1 MNAYKFRQD
10 TFKLLSLMESYSII
24 ALTGSVGCGKTAVLK
39 ELSEITAGTYV
50 DFSQLDTSAR
60 VQLMDTLK
68 TAMTSNLTVEFFLD
82 AVTSLD
88 DYENLLAEIQDTFVT
103 TRSHR
108 HYKIIIAGSS
118 QPEFLKSISLIFGAR
133 VHTYEMGYY
142 AFCDFYESKHQK
154 VLCQNLH
161 QLNDS
166 LTAEEYDNFL
176 RGIKL
181 PSSEPIVSSEYLSSL
196 LDAARGVS
204 ARSRFSNTGQYASLN
219 WMKLSHLINSIML
232 HKQCDLFKED
242 TAEGIQFLSEYR
254 LIDVNPCKKLDASL
268 AEGSVTFR
276 DPQFVKAFIESN
288 QINCSALQ
296 ISKGAIIGLLS
307 LWYGKVTLPATYYNM
322 VIDLDDVDY
331 VDDYLLIK
339 FVDEVPAQPFSPLQL
354 EARRCILVTKDTFS
368 YDTFLTIP
376 YYVFQ
381 AALELGY
388 DFRSKA
394 VEIEMSQL
402 NIF

>member
-161 QLNDS
+161 QLNNS
-166 LTAEEYDNFL
+166 LTAAEYDKYL
-176 RGIKL
+176 RGTKL
-181 PSSEPIVSSEYLSSL
+181 PSSEPIVSSEYLSSF
-196 LDAARGVS
+196 LDMARAVAARS
-204 ARSRFSNTGQYASLN
+204 KFSNTGQYDSLN
-219 WMKLSHLINSIML
+219 WMKLSHLITSIMCY
-232 HKQCDLFKED
+232 KQCNLSQEEIAK
-242 TAEGIQFLSEYR
+242 GIQFLSEYR
-254 LIDVNPCKKLDASL
+254 LIDVNPYKKLDNSL
-268 AEGSVTFR
+268 VEGSITFR
-276 DPQFVKAFIESN
+276 DPQFAKAFIESN
-288 QINCSALQ
+288 QITYSTLQ

-307 LWYGKVTLPATYYNM
+307 LWYGKVTPPATYYNM

>member
-1 MNAYKFRQD
+1 MHAYKLRQD
-10 TFKLLSLMESYSII
+10 IFKLLSLMESYSVII
-24 ALTGSVGCGKTAVLK
+24 LTGPVGCGKTAVLK
-39 ELSEITAGTYV
+39 ELSESVGGTYV
-50 DFSQLDTSAR
+50 DFSQIDASTRAR
-60 VQLMDTLK
+60 LMSSLK
-68 TAMTSNLTVEFFLD
+68 TAMNDNLASDFFLD

-88 DYENLLAEIQDTFVT
+88 DYENLLAEIQDTLVT
-103 TRSHR
+103 TRAHSR
-108 HYKIIIAGSS
+108 YKIIIAGSS

-154 VLCQNLH
+154 VLYQNLH

-166 LTAEEYDNFL
+166 LTAEEYDKFL
-176 RGIKL
+176 KGSKL

-196 LDAARGVS
+196 LDVARGVS
-204 ARSRFSNTGQYASLN
+204 SRSRFSDTGQYASLN
-219 WMKLSHLINSIML
+219 WMKLSHLINAIML
-232 HKQCDLFKED
+232 HKQCNLSKEEI
-242 TAEGIQFLSEYR
+242 AESIHFLSEHR

-288 QINCSALQ
+288 QITYSALQ

-307 LWYGKVTLPATYYNM
+307 LWYGRVTLPATYYNM

-339 FVDEVPAQPFSPLQL
+339 FVEEVPSQPFSTLQL
-354 EARRCILVTKDTFS
+354 EARKCILVTKNTFS

-388 DFRSKA
+388 NFRSKA

>member
-1 MNAYKFRQD
+1 MNVYKFRQD
-10 TFKLLSLMESYSII
+10 TFKLLSLMESYSVIV
-24 ALTGSVGCGKTAVLK
+24 LTGPIGCGKTTILK
-39 ELSEITAGTYV
+39 ELSEFTGSTYV
-50 DFSQLDTSAR
+50 DFSQVDTSTRA
-60 VQLMDTLK
+60 QLMCTLK
-68 TAMTSNLTVEFFLD
+68 AAMNDNLATNFFLD
-82 AVTSLD
+82 EVTNLE
-88 DYENLLAEIQDTFVT
+88 DYENLLTEIQDTLVT
-103 TRSHR
+103 TRSHSR
-108 HYKIIIAGSS
+108 YKIIIAGSS
-118 QPEFLKSISLIFGAR
+118 QPDFLKSVSLIFGAR

-204 ARSRFSNTGQYASLN
+204 ARSKFSNTGQYDSLN
-219 WMKLSHLINSIML
+219 WMKLSHLITSIMCY
-232 HKQCDLFKED
+232 KQCNLSQEEIAK
-242 TAEGIQFLSEYR
+242 GIQFLSEYR
-254 LIDVNPCKKLDASL
+254 LIDINTCKKLDNSL
-268 AEGSVTFR
+268 VEGSITFR
-276 DPQFVKAFIESN
+276 DPQFAKVFIESN
-288 QINCSALQ
+288 QITCSTLQ

-307 LWYGKVTLPATYYNM
+307 LWYGKVTPPATYYNM

>member
-133 VHTYEMGYY
+133 VRAYEMGYY

-161 QLNDS
+161 QLNNS
-166 LTAEEYDNFL
+166 LTAAEYDKYL
-176 RGIKL
+176 RGVKL
-181 PSSEPIVSSEYLSSL
+181 PSLEPIVSSEYLSSF
-196 LDAARGVS
+196 LDTARAVAARS
-204 ARSRFSNTGQYASLN
+204 KFSNTGQYDSLN
-219 WMKLSHLINSIML
+219 WMKLSHLITSIMCY
-232 HKQCDLFKED
+232 KQCNLSQEEIAK
-242 TAEGIQFLSEYR
+242 GIQFLSEYR
-254 LIDVNPCKKLDASL
+254 LIDINTCKKLDNSL
-268 AEGSVTFR
+268 VEGSITFR
-276 DPQFVKAFIESN
+276 DPQFAKAFIGSN
-288 QINCSALQ
+288 QITCSTLQ

-307 LWYGKVTLPATYYNM
+307 LWYGKVTPPATYYNM
-322 VIDLDDVDY
+322 VIDLGDVDY

>member
-88 DYENLLAEIQDTFVT
+88 DYENLLAEIQDTLVT
-103 TRSHR
+103 TRSHSR
-108 HYKIIIAGSS
+108 YKIIIAGSS
-118 QPEFLKSISLIFGAR
+118 QPDFLKSVSLIFGAR

-204 ARSRFSNTGQYASLN
+204 ARSRFSNTGQYDSLN
-219 WMKLSHLINSIML
+219 WMKLS
-232 HKQCDLFKED
+232 
-242 TAEGIQFLSEYR
+242 AR
-254 LIDVNPCKKLDASL
+254 LI
-268 AEGSVTFR
+268 R
-276 DPQFVKAFIESN
+276 
-288 QINCSALQ
+288 
-296 ISKGAIIGLLS
+296 
-307 LWYGKVTLPATYYNM
+307 
-322 VIDLDDVDY
+322 
-331 VDDYLLIK
+331 
-339 FVDEVPAQPFSPLQL
+339 
-354 EARRCILVTKDTFS
+354 
-368 YDTFLTIP
+368 
-376 YYVFQ
+376 
-381 AALELGY
+381 
-388 DFRSKA
+388 
-394 VEIEMSQL
+394 
-402 NIF
+402 

>member
-161 QLNDS
+161 QLNNS
-166 LTAEEYDNFL
+166 LTAAEYDKYL
-176 RGIKL
+176 RGTKL
-181 PSSEPIVSSEYLSSL
+181 PRSEPIVSSEYLSSF
-196 LDAARGVS
+196 LDMARAVAARS
-204 ARSRFSNTGQYASLN
+204 KFSNTGQYDSLN
-219 WMKLSHLINSIML
+219 WMKLSHLITSIMCY
-232 HKQCDLFKED
+232 KQCNLSQEEIAK
-242 TAEGIQFLSEYR
+242 GIQFLSEYR
-254 LIDVNPCKKLDASL
+254 LIDVNPYKKLDNSL
-268 AEGSVTFR
+268 VEGSITFR
-276 DPQFVKAFIESN
+276 DPQFAKAFIESN
-288 QINCSALQ
+288 QITYSTLQ

-307 LWYGKVTLPATYYNM
+307 LWYGKVTPPATYYNM

>member
-118 QPEFLKSISLIFGAR
+118 QPEFLKSIRLIFGAR
-133 VHTYEMGYY
+133 VHAYEMGYY

-161 QLNDS
+161 QLNNS
-166 LTAEEYDNFL
+166 LTAAEYDKYL
-176 RGIKL
+176 RGAKL
-181 PSSEPIVSSEYLSSL
+181 PSLEPIVSSEYLSSF
-196 LDAARGVS
+196 LDTARAVAARS
-204 ARSRFSNTGQYASLN
+204 KFSNTGQYDSLN

-232 HKQCDLFKED
+232 HKQCDLSKED
-242 TAEGIQFLSEYR
+242 IAEGIQFLSEYR
-254 LIDVNPCKKLDASL
+254 LIDVNPCKKLNASL
-268 AEGSVTFR
+268 VEGSVTFR

-331 VDDYLLIK
+331 VDDYILIK
-339 FVDEVPAQPFSPLQL
+339 FVEKVPSQPFSTSQL
-354 EARRCILVTKDTFS
+354 EARKCILVTKDTFS

-388 DFRSKA
+388 NFRSKA
-394 VEIEMSQL
+394 AEIEMTQL

>member
-161 QLNDS
+161 QLNNS
-166 LTAEEYDNFL
+166 LTAAEYDKYL
-176 RGIKL
+176 RGTKL
-181 PSSEPIVSSEYLSSL
+181 PSSEPIVSSEYLSSF
-196 LDAARGVS
+196 LDMARAVAARS
-204 ARSRFSNTGQYASLN
+204 KFSNTGQYDSLN
-219 WMKLSHLINSIML
+219 WMKLSHLITSIMCY
-232 HKQCDLFKED
+232 KQCNLSQEEIAK
-242 TAEGIQFLSEYR
+242 GIQFLSEYR
-254 LIDVNPCKKLDASL
+254 LIDVNPYKKLDNSL
-268 AEGSVTFR
+268 VEGSITFR
-276 DPQFVKAFIESN
+276 DPQFAKAFIESN
-288 QINCSALQ
+288 QITYSTLQ

-307 LWYGKVTLPATYYNM
+307 LWYGKVIPPATYYNM

>member
-1 MNAYKFRQD
+1 MNVYKFRQD
-10 TFKLLSLMESYSII
+10 TFKLLSLMESYSVIV
-24 ALTGSVGCGKTAVLK
+24 LTGPIGCGKTTILK
-39 ELSEITAGTYV
+39 ELSEFTGSTYV
-50 DFSQLDTSAR
+50 DFSQVDTSTR
-60 VQLMDTLK
+60 VQLMCTLK
-68 TAMTSNLTVEFFLD
+68 AAMNDNLATNFFLD
-82 AVTSLD
+82 EVTSLE
-88 DYENLLAEIQDTFVT
+88 DYESLLAEIQDTLVT
-103 TRSHR
+103 TRSHSR
-108 HYKIIIAGSS
+108 YKIIISGSS
-118 QPEFLKSISLIFGAR
+118 QPDFLKSVSLIFGAR

-196 LDAARGVS
+196 LDVARGVS

-232 HKQCDLFKED
+232 CKQCDLPKED
-242 TAEGIQFLSEYR
+242 IAEGIQFLSEYR
-254 LIDVNPCKKLDASL
+254 LIDVNPCKKLNASL

-276 DPQFVKAFIESN
+276 DPQFVKAFIES
-288 QINCSALQ
+288 
-296 ISKGAIIGLLS
+296 AIIGLLS

-331 VDDYLLIK
+331 VDDYILIK
-339 FVDEVPAQPFSPLQL
+339 FVEKVPSQPFSTAQL
-354 EARRCILVTKDTFS
+354 EARKCILVTKDTFS
-368 YDTFLTIP
+368 YDTFLAIP

-388 DFRSKA
+388 NFRSKA
-394 VEIEMSQL
+394 AEIEMTQL

>member
-1 MNAYKFRQD
+1 MHAYKLRQD
-10 TFKLLSLMESYSII
+10 IFKLLSLMESYSVIV
-24 ALTGSVGCGKTAVLK
+24 LTGPIGCGKTAVLK
-39 ELSEITAGTYV
+39 ELSESVGGTYV
-50 DFSQLDTSAR
+50 DFSQIDASTRAR
-60 VQLMDTLK
+60 LMSSLK
-68 TAMTSNLTVEFFLD
+68 TAMNDNLASDFFLD

-88 DYENLLAEIQDTFVT
+88 DYENLLAEIQDTLVT
-103 TRSHR
+103 TRAHSR
-108 HYKIIIAGSS
+108 YKIIIAGSS

-154 VLCQNLH
+154 VLYQNLH

-166 LTAEEYDNFL
+166 LTAEEYDKFL
-176 RGIKL
+176 KGAKL

-196 LDAARGVS
+196 LDVARGVS
-204 ARSRFSNTGQYASLN
+204 SRSRFSDTGQYASLN
-219 WMKLSHLINSIML
+219 WMKLSHLINAIML
-232 HKQCDLFKED
+232 HKQCNLSKEEI
-242 TAEGIQFLSEYR
+242 AESIHFLSEHR

-288 QINCSALQ
+288 QITYSALQ
-296 ISKGAIIGLLS
+296 ISKGVIIGLLS
-307 LWYGKVTLPATYYNM
+307 LWYGRVTLPATYYNM

-339 FVDEVPAQPFSPLQL
+339 FVEKVPSQPFSTSQL
-354 EARRCILVTKDTFS
+354 EARKCILVTKDTFS
-368 YDTFLTIP
+368 YDTFLAIP

-388 DFRSKA
+388 NFRSKA

>member
-10 TFKLLSLMESYSII
+10 TFKLLSLIESYSII
-24 ALTGSVGCGKTAVLK
+24 VLTGPVGCGKTAVLK
-39 ELSEITAGTYV
+39 ELSEITDGTYV
-50 DFSQLDTSAR
+50 DFSQIDTSAR
-60 VQLMDTLK
+60 VQVMDTLK
-68 TAMTSNLTVEFFLD
+68 TAMNGNLTVEFFLD

-103 TRSHR
+103 TRSHSR
-108 HYKIIIAGSS
+108 YKIIIAGSS
-118 QPEFLKSISLIFGAR
+118 QPEFLKSVSLIFGAR
-133 VHTYEMGYY
+133 VHVYEMGYY
-142 AFCDFYESKHQK
+142 AFCDFYERKHSK
-154 VLCQNLH
+154 VLYQNLH

-166 LTAEEYDNFL
+166 LTVDEYDKYL
-176 RGIKL
+176 QGTKL
-181 PSSEPIVSSEYLSSL
+181 PSSEPIVSSEYLSSF
-196 LDAARGVS
+196 LDMARAVA
-204 ARSRFSNTGQYASLN
+204 ARSRFSDTGQYASLN
-219 WMKLSHLINSIML
+219 WMKLSHLITSVMC
-232 HKQCDLFKED
+232 HRQCDLSQEEI
-242 TAEGIQFLSEYR
+242 AEGIRFLSKYR
-254 LIDVNPCKKLDASL
+254 LIDINPCKKTDNSL
-268 AEGSVTFR
+268 TAGSITFR
-276 DPQFVKAFIESN
+276 DPQFVKAFLESN

-296 ISKGAIIGLLS
+296 ISKGVIIGLLS
-307 LWYGKVTLPATYYNM
+307 LWYGKVTYPATYYNM

-339 FVDEVPAQPFSPLQL
+339 FVEEVPVQPFSTLQL
-354 EARRCILVTKDTFS
+354 EARKCILVTKDTFS

-394 VEIEMSQL
+394 VEIEMSQM

>member
-88 DYENLLAEIQDTFVT
+88 DYENLLAEIQDTLVT
-103 TRSHR
+103 TRSHSR
-108 HYKIIIAGSS
+108 YKIIIAGSS
-118 QPEFLKSISLIFGAR
+118 QPDFLKSVSLIFGAR

-161 QLNDS
+161 LLNDS

-232 HKQCDLFKED
+232 CKQCDLSKED
-242 TAEGIQFLSEYR
+242 IAEGIQFLSEYR
-254 LIDVNPCKKLDASL
+254 LIDVNPCKKLNASL

-331 VDDYLLIK
+331 VDDYILIK
-339 FVDEVPAQPFSPLQL
+339 FVEKVPSQPFSTSQL
-354 EARRCILVTKDTFS
+354 EARKCILVTKDTFS
-368 YDTFLTIP
+368 YDTFLAIP

-388 DFRSKA
+388 NFRSKA
-394 VEIEMSQL
+394 AEIEMTQL

>member
-133 VHTYEMGYY
+133 VHAYEMGYY

-161 QLNDS
+161 QLNNS
-166 LTAEEYDNFL
+166 LTAAEYDKYL
-176 RGIKL
+176 RGVKL
-181 PSSEPIVSSEYLSSL
+181 PSLEPIVSSEYLSSF
-196 LDAARGVS
+196 LDTARAVAARS
-204 ARSRFSNTGQYASLN
+204 KFSNTGQYDSLN
-219 WMKLSHLINSIML
+219 WMKLSHLITSIMCY
-232 HKQCDLFKED
+232 KQCNLSQEEIAK
-242 TAEGIQFLSEYR
+242 GIQFLSEYR
-254 LIDVNPCKKLDASL
+254 LIDINTCKKLDNSL
-268 AEGSVTFR
+268 VEGSITFR
-276 DPQFVKAFIESN
+276 DPQFAKAFIGSN
-288 QINCSALQ
+288 QITCSTLQ

-307 LWYGKVTLPATYYNM
+307 LWYGKVTPPATYYNM
-322 VIDLDDVDY
+322 VIDLGDVDY

>member
-1 MNAYKFRQD
+1 MHAYKLRQD
-10 TFKLLSLMESYSII
+10 IFKLLSLMESYSVIV
-24 ALTGSVGCGKTAVLK
+24 LTGPIGCGKTAVLK
-39 ELSEITAGTYV
+39 ELSESVGGTYV
-50 DFSQLDTSAR
+50 DFSQIDASTRAR
-60 VQLMDTLK
+60 LMSSLK
-68 TAMTSNLTVEFFLD
+68 TAMNDNLASDFFLD

-88 DYENLLAEIQDTFVT
+88 DYENLLAEIQDTLVT
-103 TRSHR
+103 TRAHSR
-108 HYKIIIAGSS
+108 YKIIIAGSS

-154 VLCQNLH
+154 VLYQNLH

-166 LTAEEYDNFL
+166 LTAEEYDKFL
-176 RGIKL
+176 KGAKL

-196 LDAARGVS
+196 LDVARGVS
-204 ARSRFSNTGQYASLN
+204 SRSRFSDTGQYASLN
-219 WMKLSHLINSIML
+219 WMKLSHLINAIML
-232 HKQCDLFKED
+232 HKQCNLSKEEI
-242 TAEGIQFLSEYR
+242 AESIHFLSEHR

-288 QINCSALQ
+288 QITYSALQ
-296 ISKGAIIGLLS
+296 ISKGVIIGLLS
-307 LWYGKVTLPATYYNM
+307 LWYGRITLPATYYNM

-339 FVDEVPAQPFSPLQL
+339 FVEKVPSQPFSTSQL
-354 EARRCILVTKDTFS
+354 EARKCILVTKDTFS
-368 YDTFLTIP
+368 YDTFLAIP

-388 DFRSKA
+388 NFRSKA

>member
-1 MNAYKFRQD
+1 MEAYKFRQD

-24 ALTGSVGCGKTAVLK
+24 ALTGPVGCGKTAVLK
-39 ELSEITAGTYV
+39 ELSEITVGTYV
-50 DFSQLDTSAR
+50 DFSQIDTSAR

-68 TAMTSNLTVEFFLD
+68 AAMNSNLTVEFFLD

-108 HYKIIIAGSS
+108 HYKIIIAGNS

-133 VHTYEMGYY
+133 VHVYEMGYY

-154 VLCQNLH
+154 VLYQNLH

-166 LTAEEYDNFL
+166 LTAVEYDKYL
-176 RGIKL
+176 QGTKL
-181 PSSEPIVSSEYLSSL
+181 PSSEPIVSSEYLSSF
-196 LDAARGVS
+196 LDVAKAVTAG
-204 ARSRFSNTGQYASLN
+204 SRFSNTGQYDSLN
-219 WMKLSHLINSIML
+219 WMKLSHLITSIMCRQ
-232 HKQCDLFKED
+232 QCDLSQEEI
-242 TAEGIQFLSEYR
+242 AEGIQFLSEYR
-254 LIDVNPCKKLDASL
+254 LIDINPCKKLNDSL
-268 AEGSVTFR
+268 VDGSVTFR

-288 QINCSALQ
+288 QITCNALQ
-296 ISKGAIIGLLS
+296 VSKGAIIGLLS
-307 LWYGKVTLPATYYNM
+307 LWYGKVTFPATYYNT

-339 FVDEVPAQPFSPLQL
+339 FVEEIPAQPFSTLQL
-354 EARRCILVTKDTFS
+354 EARKCILVTKDTFS

-394 VEIEMSQL
+394 VEIEMSQM

>member
-24 ALTGSVGCGKTAVLK
+24 ALTGSVWCGKTAVLK

-161 QLNDS
+161 QLNNS
-166 LTAEEYDNFL
+166 LTAAEYDKYL
-176 RGIKL
+176 RGTKL
-181 PSSEPIVSSEYLSSL
+181 PSSEPIVSSEYLSSF
-196 LDAARGVS
+196 LDMARAVAARS
-204 ARSRFSNTGQYASLN
+204 KFSNTGQYDSLN
-219 WMKLSHLINSIML
+219 WMKLSHLITSIMCY
-232 HKQCDLFKED
+232 KQCNLSQEEIAK
-242 TAEGIQFLSEYR
+242 GIQFLSEYR
-254 LIDVNPCKKLDASL
+254 LIDVNPYKKLDNSL
-268 AEGSVTFR
+268 VEGSITFR
-276 DPQFVKAFIESN
+276 DPQFAKAFIESN
-288 QINCSALQ
+288 QITYSTLQ

-307 LWYGKVTLPATYYNM
+307 LWYGKVTPPATYYNM

-394 VEIEMSQL
+394 VEIEMSKL
-402 NIF
+402 NIV

>member
-24 ALTGSVGCGKTAVLK
+24 ALTGSVGCGKTVVLK

-161 QLNDS
+161 QLNNS
-166 LTAEEYDNFL
+166 LTAAEYDKYL
-176 RGIKL
+176 RGTKL
-181 PSSEPIVSSEYLSSL
+181 PSSEPIVSSEYLSSF
-196 LDAARGVS
+196 LDMARAVAARS
-204 ARSRFSNTGQYASLN
+204 KFSNTGQYDSLN
-219 WMKLSHLINSIML
+219 WMKLSHLITSIMCY
-232 HKQCDLFKED
+232 KQCNLSQEEIAK
-242 TAEGIQFLSEYR
+242 GIQFLSEYR
-254 LIDVNPCKKLDASL
+254 LIDVNPYKKLDNSL
-268 AEGSVTFR
+268 VEGSITFR
-276 DPQFVKAFIESN
+276 DPQFAKAFIESN
-288 QINCSALQ
+288 QITYSTLQ

-307 LWYGKVTLPATYYNM
+307 LWYGKVTPPATYYNM

>member
-24 ALTGSVGCGKTAVLK
+24 ALTGPVGCGKTAVLK

-50 DFSQLDTSAR
+50 DFSHIDTSTR
-60 VQLMDTLK
+60 VQVMDTLK
-68 TAMTSNLTVEFFLD
+68 TAMNSNLTVEFFLD

-88 DYENLLAEIQDTFVT
+88 DYETLLSEIQDTFVT
-103 TRSHR
+103 TRSHS

-133 VHTYEMGYY
+133 VHAYEMGYY
-142 AFCDFYESKHQK
+142 AFCDFYERNHRK
-154 VLCQNLH
+154 VLYQNLH

-166 LTAEEYDNFL
+166 LTAEEYDKYL
-176 RGIKL
+176 RGTKL
-181 PSSEPIVSSEYLSSL
+181 PSSEPIVSSEYLGAF
-196 LDAARGVS
+196 LDAARAVA
-204 ARSRFSNTGQYASLN
+204 ARSRFSDTKQYDSLN
-219 WMKLSHLINSIML
+219 WMKLSHLINSIMC
-232 HKQCDLFKED
+232 HQQCDLSQEEI
-242 TAEGIQFLSEYR
+242 AEGIQFLSEYR
-254 LIDVNPCKKLDASL
+254 LIDINPCKKTDDSL
-268 AEGSVTFR
+268 VAGSITFR

-288 QINCSALQ
+288 QINCNNLQ
-296 ISKGAIIGLLS
+296 ISKGAIVGLLS
-307 LWYGKVTLPATYYNM
+307 LWYGKVTSPATYYNM

-339 FVDEVPAQPFSPLQL
+339 FVEEVPVQPFSTLQL
-354 EARRCILVTKDTFS
+354 EARKCILVTKDTFS

-394 VEIEMSQL
+394 VEIEMSQM